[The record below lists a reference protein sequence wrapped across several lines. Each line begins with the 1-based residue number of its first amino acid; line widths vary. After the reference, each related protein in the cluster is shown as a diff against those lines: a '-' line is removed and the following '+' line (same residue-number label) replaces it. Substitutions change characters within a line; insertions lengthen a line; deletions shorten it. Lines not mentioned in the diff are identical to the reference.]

1 MPTPSNLYSR
11 RSTYLCDANAHTWL
25 DFVIAV
31 IVLISQSQLASRRKQ
46 TENGQREKEG
56 GGWVETLTG
65 RRWVHRSI
73 TDKTYFLQ
81 LLFFFPFWWITENVP
96 FSNVVD
102 PSSLCNEALY
112 FLTELYCPRCHS
124 CIWHLNPFP
133 LSTTGPSE
141 YECSLRK
148 IKWLTENLL
157 NNFTLTGNWLTDL
170 ALLFLHAKGRMS
182 TQPLDEMLAVNKP
195 QLCWNL
201 TFVVCYEANE
211 PLVWLGLGTKTPES
225 IWSVVCEHP
234 KK

>member
-1 MPTPSNLYSR
+1 MGR
-11 RSTYLCDANAHTWL
+11 G
-25 DFVIAV
+25 
-31 IVLISQSQLASRRKQ
+31 RKR
-46 TENGQREKEG
+46 GEG
-56 GGWVETLTG
+56 GW
-65 RRWVHRSI
+65 RRWQGGGGC
-73 TDKTYFLQ
+73 TGP
-81 LLFFFPFWWITENVP
+81 LLIKHVFCSCFFFFFPFWWITENVP
-96 FSNVVD
+96 FSDLVD

-201 TFVVCYEANE
+201 TFVVCYKANE

-225 IWSVVCEHP
+225 VWSVGCEHP
-234 KK
+234 QK